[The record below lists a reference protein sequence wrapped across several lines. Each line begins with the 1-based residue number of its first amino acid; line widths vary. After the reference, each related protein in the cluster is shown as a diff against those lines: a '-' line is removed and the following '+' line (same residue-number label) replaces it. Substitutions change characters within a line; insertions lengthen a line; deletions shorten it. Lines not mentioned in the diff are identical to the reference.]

1 MHYVSHTACMG
12 MMKIN
17 VYKILVRK
25 SQMKRPLHRCENN
38 IKMDLKEIRWAW
50 ACLIWLNTGTGDSLS

>member
-1 MHYVSHTACMG
+1 MG

-25 SQMKRPLHRCENN
+25 SQMKRLLGRPLHRCENN
-38 IKMDLKEIRWAW
+38 IKMDLKEIWWAW
-50 ACLIWLNTGTGDSLS
+50 ACLIWLNIGTGDSLS